1 MACTY
6 IYRSQA
12 RICAL
17 RETVKEMQ
25 GGVQLYTNMSQPYL
39 PYDIDIVIYMYIIL
53 IANDT
58 VRTCMYVN
66 VFIK

>member
-1 MACTY
+1 M
-6 IYRSQA
+6 
-12 RICAL
+12 
-17 RETVKEMQ
+17 KEMQ

-58 VRTCMYVN
+58 VRTCMYVY